1 MSGIRFLVLPEQYYR
16 LQLNNKYN
24 SYLLIKI
31 YKIVLNVYLV
41 FALWYLPEY
50 QQYKLINIY

>member
-41 FALWYLPEY
+41 CELWYLPEY